1 MKNFLVLILFIFTV
15 VGCVAS
21 PITVQ
26 VANDVSGNVEQ
37 DIGDSTTTTVTNPPQ
52 SSYQPEAENGRWI
65 WGGLFLLVIFLG
77 IAYVMNRG
85 IESAVTKEEYY
96 DQWKP

>member
-1 MKNFLVLILFIFTV
+1 MKSFLVLVLLVFMVT
-15 VGCVAS
+15 GCVAS

-37 DIGDSTTTTVTNPPQ
+37 DIGDSTTTTATNPQQ
-52 SSYQPEAENGRWI
+52 SYPEVENGRWI
-65 WGGLFLLVIFLG
+65 WGGLFLLIIFFG

-96 DQWKP
+96 DQQWKP

>member
-1 MKNFLVLILFIFTV
+1 MKKLLVLFLFIFMVT
-15 VGCVAS
+15 GCVAS

-37 DIGDSTTTTVTNPPQ
+37 DIGDSTTVTNPQ
-52 SSYQPEAENGRWI
+52 QSYQPEVENGRWI
-65 WGGLFLLVIFLG
+65 WGALFTVLMVLVIGF
-77 IAYVMNRG
+77 VMHYG

-96 DQWKP
+96 DNKQWKP

>member
-1 MKNFLVLILFIFTV
+1 MKKLLVLFLFIFMVT
-15 VGCVAS
+15 GCVAS

-37 DIGDSTTTTVTNPPQ
+37 DIGDSTTVTNPPQ
-52 SSYQPEAENGRWI
+52 SYQPEVENGRWI
-65 WGGLFLLVIFLG
+65 LGGLFFLFIFLG

-85 IESAVTKEEYY
+85 IESGVTKEEYY
-96 DQWKP
+96 DKQ